1 MHGRILTIRHLE
13 ILEFGKEKK
22 WSYKAVTGPCGGE
35 IFVLAIGDIPF
46 SDWFCSSGGISCLL
60 IPGKLT
66 HWTVLCSL
74 FSMTTSKVLILEHI
88 LLGGW
93 VIYVSIACFLLVRVG
108 EFGSCFIVTGSF
120 KVDPWFLWLHNST
133 SSAINIVLFVFRQI
147 QLPHKNIE
155 GITISFWSLHY
166 FLPLV
171 LLCFNSMWLH
181 WRHLGINLSLSL
193 SQILIT
199 AWKLL
204 HYFLSA
210 SLSSNIWW
218 KQKGIISTHRHK
230 IVILIRW
237 KMI

>member
-1 MHGRILTIRHLE
+1 MWWRNLCPDNWRHSFFRL
-13 ILEFGKEKK
+13 
-22 WSYKAVTGPCGGE
+22 
-35 IFVLAIGDIPF
+35 
-46 SDWFCSSGGISCLL
+46 WFCSPGGISCLL

-66 HWTVLCSL
+66 HWAVLLCSL
-74 FSMTTSKVLILEHI
+74 FSMTTSKVVVLEHI

-93 VIYVSIACFLLVRVG
+93 VIYVSIACFLLVCVG

-120 KVDPWFLWLHNST
+120 KVDPWFLWLHSST

-171 LLCFNSMWLH
+171 LLCFNSLWLH

-193 SQILIT
+193 SNFNNCLKT
-199 AWKLL
+199 VTL
-204 HYFLSA
+204 FLEC
-210 SLSSNIWW
+210 
-218 KQKGIISTHRHK
+218 ISFF
-230 IVILIRW
+230 
-237 KMI
+237 